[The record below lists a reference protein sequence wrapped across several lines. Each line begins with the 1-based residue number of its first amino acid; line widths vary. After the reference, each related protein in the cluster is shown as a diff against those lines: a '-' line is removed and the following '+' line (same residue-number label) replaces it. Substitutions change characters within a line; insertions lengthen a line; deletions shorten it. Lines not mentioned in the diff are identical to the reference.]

1 MNCIDWFEV
10 DLLLSSKVSIEKL
23 LAIWDS
29 RVLVLWGFSKV
40 DMEFFM
46 IPDRFFFFGNNLF
59 VLGYFK
65 HLKEKLRHL
74 LVRLMKSDFSPH
86 ISSAAS

>member
-1 MNCIDWFEV
+1 
-10 DLLLSSKVSIEKL
+10 
-23 LAIWDS
+23 
-29 RVLVLWGFSKV
+29 
-40 DMEFFM
+40 M